1 MLKRNSELPNPS
13 EEIKREYRQ
22 TGLYKITDERSL
34 DGRTT
39 TAKVIREL
47 KRELQEYVG
56 QPTIATEM
64 LIQRIIYKH
73 LRLSA
78 YENSFIEN
86 PKHEEKMHYL
96 PMSNSLR
103 LDLQTLQEMCKQKKQ
118 PPDLQGYLN
127 KFKESNSND

>member
-1 MLKRNSELPNPS
+1 MLKRNSELPNPP

-56 QPTIATEM
+56 QPTITAEL

-73 LRLSA
+73 IRLSQ
-78 YENSFIEN
+78 YENAFVEN
-86 PKHEEKMHYL
+86 PKSEEKMHYL

-103 LDLQTLQEMCKQKKQ
+103 LDLQTLKDMVGQKKQ
-118 PPDLQGYLN
+118 PPDLQGYL
-127 KFKESNSND
+127 KQFKESKSND